1 MSRIK
6 GFSRIKRK
14 IIILV
19 VEKNRKISC
28 VINSVS
34 LLNTVAVFNLCAS
47 ACKNHPMTPNPG
59 SLCRDV
65 AKI

>member
-1 MSRIK
+1 M
-6 GFSRIKRK
+6 
-14 IIILV
+14 LV

-34 LLNTVAVFNLCAS
+34 LLNIYGGSQSLRLCAS
-47 ACKNHPMTPNPG
+47 APLRAKNHPMTPNPG